1 MIVVWNTGCISVS
14 KENHFWGPIK
24 NTFFIIYN
32 NIPNKIDV
40 FMFFEELLSPIKDGE
55 KVN

>member
-1 MIVVWNTGCISVS
+1 MIVVWSTGCISVS

-32 NIPNKIDV
+32 NIPKKIDV
-40 FMFFEELLSPIKDGE
+40 FVFFEELLSPIKDSE